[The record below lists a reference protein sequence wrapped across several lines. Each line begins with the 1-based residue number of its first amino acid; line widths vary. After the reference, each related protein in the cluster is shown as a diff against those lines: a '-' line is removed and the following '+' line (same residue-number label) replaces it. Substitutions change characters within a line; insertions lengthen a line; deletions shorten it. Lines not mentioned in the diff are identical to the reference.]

1 MVQAAQRALVVS
13 DIFGALSL
21 KTDFKCSGFCTP
33 ALQAAQRMPVVGATA
48 VGAAQPGGAYCDS
61 YPDSFLLPLPQA
73 AQRVPVVGDIVGAL
87 WELRDLV
94 AVASGNAAN
103 CATLAAFGA
112 DIMRTFDFQGR
123 HVGCGCKQSLHL
135 GLGCKASPK

>member
-1 MVQAAQRALVVS
+1 MTHPTPSLRTNAVVQAAQRGLVVS
-13 DIFGALSL
+13 DFFGALSL
-21 KTDFKCSGFCTP
+21 KTGFKCSGFCTP
-33 ALQAAQRMPVVGATA
+33 AL
-48 VGAAQPGGAYCDS
+48 
-61 YPDSFLLPLPQA
+61 QA

-112 DIMRTFDFQGR
+112 DIMRTFDFQGG
-123 HVGCGCKQSLHL
+123 HFGCGYKQTLHL
-135 GLGCKASPK
+135 DLGCKKP